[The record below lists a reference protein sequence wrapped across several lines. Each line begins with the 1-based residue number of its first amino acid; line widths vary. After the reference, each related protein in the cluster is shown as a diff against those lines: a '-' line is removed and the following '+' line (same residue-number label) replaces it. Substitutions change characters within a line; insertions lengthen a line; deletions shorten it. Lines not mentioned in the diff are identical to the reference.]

1 MAVDVCV
8 RLRFCYSCALG
19 MNVTGQ
25 GLLIDQGLSRPND
38 ML

>member
-19 MNVTGQ
+19 INVTGQ
-25 GLLIDQGLSRPND
+25 GLLIVQGSARPSD